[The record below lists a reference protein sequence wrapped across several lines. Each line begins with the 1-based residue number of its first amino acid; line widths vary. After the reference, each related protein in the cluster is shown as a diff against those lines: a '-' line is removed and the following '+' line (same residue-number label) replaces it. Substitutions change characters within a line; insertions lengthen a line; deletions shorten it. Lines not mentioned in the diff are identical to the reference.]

1 MKRIADFI
9 KKTIEFIMFIFE
21 SCVSA
26 LTEDILLVLFLI
38 VAIIPNML
46 IKIMC
51 DMPLFNLRSLAF
63 NLAWYCLVVAL
74 SYNYKKKKSRLIYFG
89 IITLLMYLL
98 IYANLLYNRF
108 YEGSFLSLS
117 LIKQLRL
124 LPDVADAPASS
135 ISLFDI
141 LYWLFFFIA
150 IGVLIFLTI
159 KKQNVVI
166 YKNKQ
171 RMFMNKL
178 NFLRTALFFFVFGI
192 VLLAPANYSQATKL
206 WNRPIVV
213 QDFGLYNY
221 HILDIIKSVDVFIE
235 HEPGDDDYD
244 RFLAY
249 FQEKNRYPRVNEYTN
264 ILKGKNII
272 VIHAESL
279 ENFLIN
285 LEVLDV
291 EGNLIEVTPNFNK
304 LAREGLYFS
313 NFYSQQSIGTSADS
327 EFVFNTSLLPVNNG
341 TVFLTHFNRTYVTT
355 QSLLKEQGYLTM
367 YMHGNNGSFWNR
379 DVMYSV
385 LGYDVFYDKN
395 AYSFN
400 ENQVIGLG
408 ISDYEFFQQSISY
421 LANAN
426 EPYYAT
432 LITLTNHTPWMDVD
446 RYIIKENGV
455 EVPDIDCEAISEE
468 FAKSTTCR
476 YLKSA
481 RYMDWAF
488 GEFIKE
494 MKKRDLLE
502 NTAVVVYGDHP
513 AKLPKSEVEEL
524 FGLEEPMTRLAYNS
538 FARVPFIIWCPEAID
553 PQEITMVMGEYDVGP
568 TLQNMLGIE
577 NQFALGNDI
586 FNLVDNV
593 VAFINGDW
601 TDGIVYYSYN
611 RDDYYISN
619 PEYTE
624 EDILAMIEEFDYINK
639 RNEQVAEI
647 IEMSNLI
654 NKYDLIGYHFDK
666 LAGRRDRGGYYERF
680 NPYHR

>member
-1 MKRIADFI
+1 MKRFSDFI
-9 KKTIEFIMFIFE
+9 KKLIAFIMLIFE

-26 LTEDILLVLFLI
+26 LTEDILLMVFLI
-38 VAIIPNML
+38 IAIIPNLL

-51 DMPLFNLRSLAF
+51 DMPIFNLRSLMF
-63 NLAWYCLVVAL
+63 NLAWFCLVVAL
-74 SYNYKKKKSRLIYFG
+74 SYNYKRKKSRLIYFG
-89 IITLLMYLL
+89 VVTFLMYLL
-98 IYANLLYNRF
+98 IYANILYNRF

-135 ISLFDI
+135 ISLFDV
-141 LYWLFFFIA
+141 LYWIFFFIA
-150 IGVLIFLTI
+150 LGLLIYLTI
-159 KKQNVVI
+159 KKQNKAI

-235 HEPGDDDYD
+235 HEPDEDDYD
-244 RFLAY
+244 TFLAY
-249 FQEKNRYPRVNEYTN
+249 FQEKNRNAKTNEYTN

-285 LEVLDV
+285 LRVLDL
-291 EGNLIEVTPNFNK
+291 EGNEVEVTPNFNR

-355 QSLLKEQGYLTM
+355 QSLLQDQGYVTM

-379 DVMYSV
+379 DVMYTV
-385 LGYDVFYDKN
+385 LGYDLFLDKS
-395 AYSFN
+395 AYTFN
-400 ENQVIGLG
+400 ENQTIGLG

-421 LANAN
+421 LANTN

-446 RYIIKENGV
+446 KYVIKENGV
-455 EVPDIDCEAISEE
+455 EVPDIDCEAISEN
-468 FAKSTTCR
+468 FDKATTCR

-481 RYMDWAF
+481 RYMDWAL
-488 GEFIKE
+488 GEFLNE
-494 MKKRDLLE
+494 MENRDLLE

-513 AKLPKSEVEEL
+513 AKLPKSEIETL
-524 FGLEEPMTRLAYNS
+524 FGLEEGMTKLEYNA
-538 FARVPFIIWCPEAID
+538 FTRVPFIIWYPEAIE
-553 PQEITMVMGEYDVGP
+553 PKEVTMVMGEYDAGP
-568 TLQNMLGIE
+568 TLQNMLGIK
-577 NQFALGNDI
+577 NQYALGNDI
-586 FNLVDNV
+586 FNLKENI

-601 TDGIVYYSYN
+601 TDGIVYYSYS
-611 RDDYYISN
+611 RDDYYITN
-619 PEYTE
+619 PNYTE
-624 EDILAMIEEFDYINK
+624 EDIQTMILEKNYINM
-639 RNEQVAEI
+639 RNDQVAQI

-654 NKYDLIGYHFDK
+654 NKYDLIGYHQEK
-666 LAGRRDRGGYYERF
+666 LRGKRDRGYIYE
-680 NPYHR
+680 

>member
-1 MKRIADFI
+1 MKRFSDFI
-9 KKTIEFIMFIFE
+9 KKLIAFIMFIFE

-26 LTEDILLVLFLI
+26 LTEDILLMVFLI
-38 VAIIPNML
+38 VAIIPNLL

-51 DMPLFNLRSLAF
+51 DMPIFNLRSLMF
-63 NLAWYCLVVAL
+63 NLAWFCLVVAL
-74 SYNYKKKKSRLIYFG
+74 SYNYKRKKSRLIYFG
-89 IITLLMYLL
+89 VVTFLMYLL
-98 IYANLLYNRF
+98 IYANILYNRF

-135 ISLFDI
+135 ISPFDV
-141 LYWLFFFIA
+141 LYWIFFFIA
-150 IGVLIFLTI
+150 LGLLIYLTI
-159 KKQNVVI
+159 KKQNKAI

-192 VLLAPANYSQATKL
+192 VLLAPANYSQAAKL

-235 HEPGDDDYD
+235 HEPDEDDYD
-244 RFLAY
+244 TFLAY
-249 FQEKNRYPRVNEYTN
+249 FQEKNRNAKTNEYTN

-285 LEVLDV
+285 LRVQDL
-291 EGNLIEVTPNFNK
+291 EGNEVEVTPNFNR

-355 QSLLKEQGYLTM
+355 QSLLQDQGYVTM

-379 DVMYSV
+379 DVMYTV
-385 LGYDVFYDKN
+385 LGYDLFLDKS
-395 AYSFN
+395 AYTFN
-400 ENQVIGLG
+400 ENQTIGLG

-421 LANAN
+421 LANTN

-446 RYIIKENGV
+446 KYVIKENGV
-455 EVPDIDCEAISEE
+455 EVPDIDCEAISEN
-468 FAKSTTCR
+468 FDKATTCR

-481 RYMDWAF
+481 RYMDWAL
-488 GEFIKE
+488 GEFLNE
-494 MKKRDLLE
+494 MENRDLLE

-513 AKLPKSEVEEL
+513 AKLPKSEIETL
-524 FGLEEPMTRLAYNS
+524 FGLEEGMTKLEYNA
-538 FARVPFIIWCPEAID
+538 FTRVPFIIWYPEAIE
-553 PQEITMVMGEYDVGP
+553 PKEVTMVMGEYDAGP
-568 TLQNMLGIE
+568 TLQNMLGIK
-577 NQFALGNDI
+577 NQYALGNDI
-586 FNLVDNV
+586 FNLKENI

-601 TDGIVYYSYN
+601 TDGIVYYSYS
-611 RDDYYISN
+611 RDDYYITN
-619 PEYTE
+619 PNYTE
-624 EDILAMIEEFDYINK
+624 EDIQTMILENNYINM
-639 RNEQVAEI
+639 RNDQVAQI

-654 NKYDLIGYHFDK
+654 NKYDLIGYHQEK
-666 LAGRRDRGGYYERF
+666 LRGKRDRGYIYE
-680 NPYHR
+680 

>member
-1 MKRIADFI
+1 MKRFSDFI
-9 KKTIEFIMFIFE
+9 KKLIAFIMLIFE

-26 LTEDILLVLFLI
+26 LTEDILLMVFLI
-38 VAIIPNML
+38 VAIIPNLL

-51 DMPLFNLRSLAF
+51 DMPIFNLRSLMF
-63 NLAWYCLVVAL
+63 NLAWFCLVVAL
-74 SYNYKKKKSRLIYFG
+74 SYNYKRKKSRLIYFG
-89 IITLLMYLL
+89 VVTFLMYLL
-98 IYANLLYNRF
+98 IYANILYNRF

-135 ISLFDI
+135 ISLFDV
-141 LYWLFFFIA
+141 LYWIFFFIA
-150 IGVLIFLTI
+150 LGLLIYLTI
-159 KKQNVVI
+159 KKQNKAI

-235 HEPGDDDYD
+235 HEPDEDDYD
-244 RFLAY
+244 TFLAY
-249 FQEKNRYPRVNEYTN
+249 FQEKNRNAKTNEYTN

-285 LEVLDV
+285 LRVLDL
-291 EGNLIEVTPNFNK
+291 EGNEVEVTPNFNR

-355 QSLLKEQGYLTM
+355 QSLLQDQGYVTM

-379 DVMYSV
+379 DVMYTV
-385 LGYDVFYDKN
+385 LGYDLFLDKS
-395 AYSFN
+395 AYTFN
-400 ENQVIGLG
+400 ENQTIGLG

-421 LANAN
+421 LANTN

-446 RYIIKENGV
+446 KYVIKENGV
-455 EVPDIDCEAISEE
+455 EVPDIDCEAISEN
-468 FAKSTTCR
+468 FDKATTCR

-481 RYMDWAF
+481 RYMDWAL
-488 GEFIKE
+488 GEFLNE
-494 MKKRDLLE
+494 MENRDLLE

-513 AKLPKSEVEEL
+513 AKLPKSEIETL
-524 FGLEEPMTRLAYNS
+524 FGLEEGMTKLEYNA
-538 FARVPFIIWCPEAID
+538 FTRVPFIIWYPEAIE
-553 PQEITMVMGEYDVGP
+553 PKEVTMVMGEYDAGP
-568 TLQNMLGIE
+568 TLQNMLGIK
-577 NQFALGNDI
+577 NQYALGNDI
-586 FNLVDNV
+586 FNLKENI

-611 RDDYYISN
+611 RDDYYITN
-619 PEYTE
+619 PNYTE
-624 EDILAMIEEFDYINK
+624 EDIQTMILEKNYINM
-639 RNEQVAEI
+639 RNDQVAQI

-654 NKYDLIGYHFDK
+654 NKYDLIGYHQEK
-666 LAGRRDRGGYYERF
+666 LRGKRDRGYIYE
-680 NPYHR
+680 

>member
-1 MKRIADFI
+1 MKRFSDFI
-9 KKTIEFIMFIFE
+9 KKLIAFIMFIFE

-26 LTEDILLVLFLI
+26 LTEDILLMVFLI
-38 VAIIPNML
+38 VAIIPNLL

-51 DMPLFNLRSLAF
+51 DMPIFNLRSLMF
-63 NLAWYCLVVAL
+63 NLAWFCLVVAL
-74 SYNYKKKKSRLIYFG
+74 SYNYKRKKSRLIYFG
-89 IITLLMYLL
+89 VVTFLMYLL
-98 IYANLLYNRF
+98 IYANILYNRF

-135 ISLFDI
+135 ISLFDV
-141 LYWLFFFIA
+141 LYWIFFFIA
-150 IGVLIFLTI
+150 LGLLIYLTI
-159 KKQNVVI
+159 KKQNKAI

-192 VLLAPANYSQATKL
+192 VLLAPANYSQAAKL

-235 HEPGDDDYD
+235 HEPDEDDYD
-244 RFLAY
+244 TFLAY
-249 FQEKNRYPRVNEYTN
+249 FQEKNRNAKTNEYTN

-285 LEVLDV
+285 LRVLDL
-291 EGNLIEVTPNFNK
+291 EGNEVEVTPNFNR

-355 QSLLKEQGYLTM
+355 QSLLQDQGYVTM

-379 DVMYSV
+379 DVMYTV
-385 LGYDVFYDKN
+385 LGYDLFLDKS
-395 AYSFN
+395 AYTFN
-400 ENQVIGLG
+400 ENQTIGLG

-421 LANAN
+421 LANTN

-446 RYIIKENGV
+446 KYVIKENGV
-455 EVPDIDCEAISEE
+455 EVPDIDCEAISEN
-468 FAKSTTCR
+468 FDKATTCR

-481 RYMDWAF
+481 RYMDWAL
-488 GEFIKE
+488 GEFLNE
-494 MKKRDLLE
+494 MENRDLLE

-513 AKLPKSEVEEL
+513 AKLPKSEIETL
-524 FGLEEPMTRLAYNS
+524 FGLEEGMTKLEYNA
-538 FARVPFIIWCPEAID
+538 FTRVPFIIWYPEAIE
-553 PQEITMVMGEYDVGP
+553 PKEVTMVMGEYDAGP
-568 TLQNMLGIE
+568 TLQNMLGIK
-577 NQFALGNDI
+577 NQYALGNDI
-586 FNLVDNV
+586 FNLKENI

-601 TDGIVYYSYN
+601 TDGIVYYSYS
-611 RDDYYISN
+611 RDDYYITN
-619 PEYTE
+619 PNYTE
-624 EDILAMIEEFDYINK
+624 EDIQTMILENNYINM
-639 RNEQVAEI
+639 RNDQVAQI

-654 NKYDLIGYHFDK
+654 NKYDLIGYHQEK
-666 LAGRRDRGGYYERF
+666 LRGKRDRGYIYE
-680 NPYHR
+680 

>member
-1 MKRIADFI
+1 MKRFSDFI
-9 KKTIEFIMFIFE
+9 KKLIAFIMLIFE

-26 LTEDILLVLFLI
+26 LTEDILLMVFLI
-38 VAIIPNML
+38 VAIIPNLL

-51 DMPLFNLRSLAF
+51 DMPIFNLRSLMF
-63 NLAWYCLVVAL
+63 NLAWFCLVVAL
-74 SYNYKKKKSRLIYFG
+74 SYNYKRKKSRLIYFG
-89 IITLLMYLL
+89 VVTFLMYLL
-98 IYANLLYNRF
+98 IYANILYNRF

-135 ISLFDI
+135 ISLFDV
-141 LYWLFFFIA
+141 LYWIFFFIA
-150 IGVLIFLTI
+150 LGLLIYLTI
-159 KKQNVVI
+159 KKQNKAI

-235 HEPGDDDYD
+235 HEPDEDDYD
-244 RFLAY
+244 TFLAY
-249 FQEKNRYPRVNEYTN
+249 FQEKNRNAKTNEYTN

-285 LEVLDV
+285 LRVLDL
-291 EGNLIEVTPNFNK
+291 EGNEVEVTPNFNR

-355 QSLLKEQGYLTM
+355 QSLLQDQGYVTM

-379 DVMYSV
+379 DVMYTV
-385 LGYDVFYDKN
+385 LGYDLFLDKS
-395 AYSFN
+395 AYTFN
-400 ENQVIGLG
+400 ENQTIGLG

-421 LANAN
+421 LANTN

-446 RYIIKENGV
+446 KYVIKENGV
-455 EVPDIDCEAISEE
+455 EVPDIDCEAISEN
-468 FAKSTTCR
+468 FDKATTCR

-481 RYMDWAF
+481 RYMDWAL
-488 GEFIKE
+488 GEFLNE
-494 MKKRDLLE
+494 MENRDLLE

-513 AKLPKSEVEEL
+513 AKLPKSEIETL
-524 FGLEEPMTRLAYNS
+524 FGLEEGMTKLEYNA
-538 FARVPFIIWCPEAID
+538 FTRVPFIIWYPEAIE
-553 PQEITMVMGEYDVGP
+553 PKEVTMVMGEYDAGP
-568 TLQNMLGIE
+568 TLQNMLGIK
-577 NQFALGNDI
+577 NQYALGNDI
-586 FNLVDNV
+586 FNLKENI

-601 TDGIVYYSYN
+601 TDGIVYYSYS
-611 RDDYYISN
+611 RDDYYITN
-619 PEYTE
+619 PNYTE
-624 EDILAMIEEFDYINK
+624 EDIQTMILEKNYINM
-639 RNEQVAEI
+639 RNDQVAQI

-654 NKYDLIGYHFDK
+654 NKYDLIGYHQEK
-666 LAGRRDRGGYYERF
+666 LRGKRDRGYIYE
-680 NPYHR
+680 